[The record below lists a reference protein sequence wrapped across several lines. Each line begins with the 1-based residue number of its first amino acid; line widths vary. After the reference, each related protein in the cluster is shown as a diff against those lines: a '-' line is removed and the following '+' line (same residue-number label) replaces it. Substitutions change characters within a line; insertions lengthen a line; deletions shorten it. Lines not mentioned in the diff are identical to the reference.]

1 MPSTVEQLS
10 PSRAKITVEVP
21 FADLKPH
28 LDKAYKEI
36 AQQVQIPGFR
46 PGHVPAA
53 IIDQRFGP
61 GVALEQALNEALPGL
76 YSTAVEEHELV
87 PLTQPEIEVTK
98 LELGETV
105 EFTAEVDVRPDFM
118 IPAFDAVEVE
128 VDAIASSEDELEEQ
142 VKVLRERFATNTE
155 VDRPAKEGDLVT
167 FDLKATKD
175 GELVEGGEAEGV
187 TYRVGAGGM
196 VEGMDEALTGMSAG
210 ETKSF
215 TSTLVGGPAQ
225 GQEAEIE
232 VTVTKVQEQELPEVD
247 DDFAQMVSEFDT
259 AEEMYQDLRDNL
271 VRLHRVDQANA
282 ARDKV
287 LEAVIKQIDMELPE
301 NLLASEIEARNNQ
314 VDQEL
319 AQAGMTLKQY
329 LAESDES
336 EETEEEF
343 RENLAA
349 RSADAVKAQ
358 LVLDKIAED
367 HDIQIEQTDLTEHLF
382 ARARA
387 NRTSPEQEMQHMLEH
402 DHTNEWMTE
411 IRRSKALA
419 LIVQSATVKD
429 TEGNVVDL
437 KNLQSDGTF
446 AEPAE
451 DEPAEDEQ
459 AEDEVTETEEA
470 GTEQAEAPKAPAKKA
485 APKKAAAKKATKKD
499 GAEAASD
506 EAASDEAASA
516 EAASDEAED
525 EKPAKK
531 TSAKKAAPKKAA
543 KKDEAEADA
552 PAAAE
557 ASEAG
562 VAADAE

>member
-46 PGHVPAA
+46 PGHVPAS

-76 YSTAVEEHELV
+76 YSTAVEENELV
-87 PLTQPEIEVTK
+87 PLGQPEIEVTK
-98 LELGETV
+98 LEVGETV

-118 IPAFDAVEVE
+118 VPTFDSIKVE
-128 VDAIASSEDELEEQ
+128 VDPVASTEEELEEQ

-155 VDRPAKEGDLVT
+155 VDRAAADGDLVT
-167 FDLKATKD
+167 FDLKATQD

-187 TYRVGAGGM
+187 TYRVGSGGM
-196 VEGMDEALTGMSAG
+196 VEGMDDALVGMKAG
-210 ETKSF
+210 DVKTF

-225 GQEAEIE
+225 GQDAEIE
-232 VTVTKVQEQELPEVD
+232 VSVTKVQEQELPEVD

-259 AEEMYQDLRDNL
+259 VEEMYEDLRENL
-271 VRLHRVDQANA
+271 LRMHRLEQANI

-287 LEAVIKQIDMELPE
+287 LQAVIDQIDMELPE
-301 NLLASEIEARNNQ
+301 NLLATEVEARNRQ

-329 LAESDES
+329 LEES
-336 EETEEEF
+336 EDEAEDEDQF
-343 RENLAA
+343 RTSLAERA
-349 RSADAVKAQ
+349 ADAIKAQ
-358 LVLDKIAED
+358 MVLDKIAED
-367 HDIQIEQTDLTEHLF
+367 QDVQIEQTDLTEHLF

-402 DHTNEWMTE
+402 DHTSDWMVE

-419 LIVQSATVKD
+419 MVVASATVKD
-429 TEGNVVDL
+429 AEGNLVEL
-437 KNLQSDGTF
+437 KTLQPDGSYATPAQDDPAETDAPSDEAEAT
-446 AEPAE
+446 AEPAAAKKA
-451 DEPAEDEQ
+451 PAK
-459 AEDEVTETEEA
+459 
-470 GTEQAEAPKAPAKKA
+470 KAPAKKA
-485 APKKAAAKKATKKD
+485 AAKAAETDA
-499 GAEAASD
+499 
-506 EAASDEAASA
+506 
-516 EAASDEAED
+516 DEAEST
-525 EKPAKK
+525 EPEVPAG
-531 TSAKKAAPKKAA
+531 
-543 KKDEAEADA
+543 E
-552 PAAAE
+552 
-557 ASEAG
+557 
-562 VAADAE
+562 

>member
-21 FADLKPH
+21 FAELKPH

-46 PGHVPAA
+46 PGRVPAA

-76 YSTAVEEHELV
+76 YSAAVEEHELV

-98 LELGETV
+98 LEVGETV
-105 EFTAEVDVRPDFM
+105 EFTAEMDVRPDFM
-118 IPAFDAVEVE
+118 VPVFDNIEVE
-128 VDAIASSEDELEEQ
+128 IDPIESSEEEVEEQ
-142 VKVLRERFATNTE
+142 VKILRERFATNTE
-155 VDRPAKEGDLVT
+155 VDRAAQEGDLVT
-167 FDLKATKD
+167 FDLKASQD

-196 VEGMDEALTGMSAG
+196 VEGMDDALTGMKAG
-210 ETKSF
+210 ESKAF

-225 GQEAEIE
+225 GQDAEIE

-259 AEEMYQDLRDNL
+259 AEEMYADLRENL
-271 VRLHRVDQANA
+271 VRMHRVDQANA

-287 LEAVIKQIDMELPE
+287 LEAVIGQIDMELPE
-301 NLLASEIEARNNQ
+301 NLLAREVEARNSQ

-329 LAESDES
+329 LAESEDIEES
-336 EETEEEF
+336 EEEF
-343 RENLAA
+343 RENLAQRA
-349 RSADAVKAQ
+349 TEAVKAQ
-358 LVLDKIAED
+358 LVLDRIAED
-367 HDIQIEQTDLTEHLF
+367 QDIQIEQTDLTEHLF

-402 DHTNEWMTE
+402 DHTSEWMTE
-411 IRRSKALA
+411 IRRAKALA
-419 LIVQSATVKD
+419 LIVQSAKVKD

-437 KNLQSDGTF
+437 KNLQADGTYATSDEGEES
-446 AEPAE
+446 AEETASEQKTPA
-451 DEPAEDEQ
+451 
-459 AEDEVTETEEA
+459 T
-470 GTEQAEAPKAPAKKA
+470 KAAKKA
-485 APKKAAAKKATKKD
+485 ADKAEDEDATEVVADEAQADEDSTEVEDVPAAKTAKKGSAKKATKKA
-499 GAEAASD
+499 AENAA
-506 EAASDEAASA
+506 EKNA
-516 EAASDEAED
+516 DEAEVEAD
-525 EKPAKK
+525 EQ
-531 TSAKKAAPKKAA
+531 SA
-543 KKDEAEADA
+543 DEAKPVEADA
-552 PAAAE
+552 E
-557 ASEAG
+557 
-562 VAADAE
+562 

>member
-61 GVALEQALNEALPGL
+61 GVALEQALNEALPDL
-76 YSTAVEEHELV
+76 YSSAVTEHELV

-105 EFTAEVDVRPDFM
+105 EFTAELDVRPDFM
-118 IPAFDAVEVE
+118 IPAFDAIEVE
-128 VDAIASSEDELEEQ
+128 VDPIESTEEELEEQ
-142 VKVLRERFATNTE
+142 VKILRERFATNTE
-155 VDRPAKEGDLVT
+155 VDRPAAEGDLVT

-196 VEGMDEALTGMSAG
+196 VEGMDEALTGMTAG
-210 ETKSF
+210 ESKSF
-215 TSTLVGGPAQ
+215 TSALVGGPAM
-225 GQEAEIE
+225 GQEADIE

-259 AEEMYQDLRDNL
+259 VEEMYDDLRENL

-287 LEAVIKQIDMELPE
+287 LDAVVKQIDLELPE
-301 NLLASEIEARNNQ
+301 QLLAAEVEARNNQ

-329 LAESDES
+329 LADS
-336 EETEEEF
+336 EEEAETEEEF
-343 RENLAA
+343 RATLADRA
-349 RSADAVKAQ
+349 AQSVKAQ

-367 HDIQIEQTDLTEHLF
+367 HDVQIEQTDLTEHLF

-402 DHTNEWMTE
+402 DHTQEWMTE
-411 IRRSKALA
+411 IRRSKALS
-419 LIVQSATVKD
+419 LILGAATVKD
-429 TEGNVVDL
+429 TDGNVVDL
-437 KNLQSDGTF
+437 ATLQADGTF
-446 AEPAE
+446 AEPEETAE
-451 DEPAEDEQ
+451 
-459 AEDEVTETEEA
+459 V
-470 GTEQAEAPKAPAKKA
+470 AEA
-485 APKKAAAKKATKKD
+485 TE
-499 GAEAASD
+499 GASAASVL
-506 EAASDEAASA
+506 
-516 EAASDEAED
+516 EAELV
-525 EKPAKK
+525 E
-531 TSAKKAAPKKAA
+531 T
-543 KKDEAEADA
+543 
-552 PAAAE
+552 
-557 ASEAG
+557 
-562 VAADAE
+562 ADAEESAGEPATEVADLAEAETVEVEETPEAETVEETPETEDTTEKAEPTDAAVDATAE

>member
-46 PGHVPAA
+46 PGHVPAS

-76 YSTAVEEHELV
+76 YSTAVEENELV
-87 PLTQPEIEVTK
+87 PLGQPEIEVTK
-98 LELGETV
+98 LEVGETV

-118 IPAFDAVEVE
+118 VPTFDSIQVE
-128 VDAIASSEDELEEQ
+128 VDPVASTEEELEEQ

-155 VDRPAKEGDLVT
+155 VDRAAADGDLVT
-167 FDLKATKD
+167 FDLKATQD

-187 TYRVGAGGM
+187 TYRVGSGGM
-196 VEGMDEALTGMSAG
+196 VEGMDDALVGMKAG
-210 ETKSF
+210 DVKTF

-225 GQEAEIE
+225 GQDAEIE
-232 VTVTKVQEQELPEVD
+232 VSVTKVQEQELPEVD

-259 AEEMYQDLRDNL
+259 VEEMYEDLRENL
-271 VRLHRVDQANA
+271 LRMHRLEQANI

-287 LEAVIKQIDMELPE
+287 LQAVIDQIDMELPE
-301 NLLASEIEARNNQ
+301 NLLATEVEARNRQ

-329 LAESDES
+329 LEES
-336 EETEEEF
+336 EDEAEDEDQF
-343 RENLAA
+343 RTSLAERA
-349 RSADAVKAQ
+349 ADAIKAQ
-358 LVLDKIAED
+358 MVLDKIAED
-367 HDIQIEQTDLTEHLF
+367 QDVQIEQTDLTEHLF

-402 DHTNEWMTE
+402 DHTSDWMVE

-419 LIVQSATVKD
+419 MVVASATVKD
-429 TEGNVVDL
+429 AEGNLVEL
-437 KNLQSDGTF
+437 KTLQPDGSYATPAQDDPAETDAPSDEAEAT
-446 AEPAE
+446 AEPAAAKKA
-451 DEPAEDEQ
+451 PAK
-459 AEDEVTETEEA
+459 
-470 GTEQAEAPKAPAKKA
+470 KAPAKKA
-485 APKKAAAKKATKKD
+485 AAKAAETDA
-499 GAEAASD
+499 
-506 EAASDEAASA
+506 
-516 EAASDEAED
+516 DEAEST
-525 EKPAKK
+525 EPEVPAG
-531 TSAKKAAPKKAA
+531 
-543 KKDEAEADA
+543 E
-552 PAAAE
+552 
-557 ASEAG
+557 
-562 VAADAE
+562 

>member
-61 GVALEQALNEALPGL
+61 GVALEQALNEALPDL
-76 YSTAVEEHELV
+76 YSSAVTEHELV

-98 LELGETV
+98 LEVGETV
-105 EFTAEVDVRPDFM
+105 EFTAEMDVRPDFM
-118 IPAFDAVEVE
+118 IPAFDSIEVE
-128 VDAIASSEDELEEQ
+128 VDAVESTDEELEEQ
-142 VKVLRERFATNTE
+142 VKILRERFATNTE
-155 VDRPAKEGDLVT
+155 VERAAAEGDLVT

-196 VEGMDEALTGMSAG
+196 VEGMDEALVGMSAG
-210 ETKSF
+210 ESKSF
-215 TSTLVGGPAQ
+215 TSTLVGGAAM
-225 GQEAEIE
+225 GQEADIE

-259 AEEMYQDLRDNL
+259 AEEMYDDLRENL
-271 VRLHRVDQANA
+271 ARLHRVDQANA

-287 LEAVIKQIDMELPE
+287 LEAVVEQIDMELPGQ
-301 NLLASEIEARNNQ
+301 LLASEVDARNNQ

-329 LAESDES
+329 LADSEDEA
-336 EETEEEF
+336 ETEDEF
-343 RENLAA
+343 RATLADRA
-349 RSADAVKAQ
+349 AQAVKAQ

-367 HDIQIEQTDLTEHLF
+367 HDVQIEQTDLTEHLF

-402 DHTNEWMTE
+402 DHTQEWMTE
-411 IRRSKALA
+411 IRRSKALS
-419 LIVQSATVKD
+419 LILGAATVKD
-429 TEGNVVDL
+429 ADGNVVDVA
-437 KNLQSDGTF
+437 NLQADGTF
-446 AEPAE
+446 AATAE
-451 DEPAEDEQ
+451 G
-459 AEDEVTETEEA
+459 DEVDAAVVDAPATSALEAELVEADDAETTEETTEA
-470 GTEQAEAPKAPAKKA
+470 G
-485 APKKAAAKKATKKD
+485 
-499 GAEAASD
+499 ASD
-506 EAASDEAASA
+506 EAAADA
-516 EAASDEAED
+516 
-525 EKPAKK
+525 
-531 TSAKKAAPKKAA
+531 AA
-543 KKDEAEADA
+543 K
-552 PAAAE
+552 
-557 ASEAG
+557 
-562 VAADAE
+562 

>member
-46 PGHVPAA
+46 PGHVPAS

-61 GVALEQALNEALPGL
+61 GVALEQALNEALPDL
-76 YSTAVEEHELV
+76 YSAAVTEHELV

-98 LELGETV
+98 LEVGETV
-105 EFTAEVDVRPDFM
+105 EFTAEMDVRPDFM
-118 IPAFDAVEVE
+118 IPAFDAIE
-128 VDAIASSEDELEEQ
+128 VDVDPIESTEEELEEQ
-142 VKVLRERFATNTE
+142 VKILRERFATNTE
-155 VDRPAKEGDLVT
+155 VDRAAAEGDLVT

-196 VEGMDEALTGMSAG
+196 VEGMDEALTGMTAG
-210 ETKSF
+210 ETKAF
-215 TSTLVGGPAQ
+215 TSTLVGGPAM
-225 GQEAEIE
+225 GLEAEIE

-259 AEEMYQDLRDNL
+259 AEEMYEDLRDNL
-271 VRLHRVDQANA
+271 ARLHRVDQANA

-287 LEAVIKQIDMELPE
+287 LEAVIKQIDMELPAQ
-301 NLLASEIEARNNQ
+301 LLAAEVEARNSQ

-329 LAESDES
+329 LADTEDQDQ
-336 EETEEEF
+336 TEEEF
-343 RENLAA
+343 RADLAERA
-349 RSADAVKAQ
+349 ADSVKAQ
-358 LVLDKIAED
+358 LVLDRIAED
-367 HDIQIEQTDLTEHLF
+367 HDVQIEQTDLTEHLF

-402 DHTNEWMTE
+402 DHTQDWMTE

-419 LIVQSATVKD
+419 LILGSATVKD
-429 TEGNVVDL
+429 TEGNVVEV
-437 KNLQSDGTF
+437 KNLQPDGTF
-446 AEPAE
+446 AEPA
-451 DEPAEDEQ
+451 D
-459 AEDEVTETEEA
+459 ETESEVEA
-470 GTEQAEAPKAPAKKA
+470 AEEKAAEKDEAP
-485 APKKAAAKKATKKD
+485 
-499 GAEAASD
+499 AEAA
-506 EAASDEAASA
+506 A
-516 EAASDEAED
+516 E
-525 EKPAKK
+525 
-531 TSAKKAAPKKAA
+531 
-543 KKDEAEADA
+543 
-552 PAAAE
+552 
-557 ASEAG
+557 
-562 VAADAE
+562 

>member
-21 FADLKPH
+21 FAELKPH

-46 PGHVPAA
+46 PGHIPAA

-76 YSTAVEEHELV
+76 YSSAVDEHGLV

-98 LELGETV
+98 LEVGESV

-118 IPAFDAVEVE
+118 IPAFDGIEVE
-128 VDAIASSEDELEEQ
+128 VDAVESTEDELEEQ
-142 VKVLRERFATNTE
+142 VKILRERFATNTE
-155 VDRPAKEGDLVT
+155 VDRAAKEGDLVT

-175 GELVEGGEAEGV
+175 DELVEGGEAEGV

-196 VEGMDEALTGMSAG
+196 VEGMDEALTGMKAG

-215 TSTLVGGPAQ
+215 TSTLVGGPAA
-225 GQEAEIE
+225 GQEADIE

-259 AEEMYQDLRDNL
+259 ADEMYDDLRENL
-271 VRLHRVDQANA
+271 ARMHRVDQANT

-287 LEAVIKQIDMELPE
+287 LEAVIGQIDMELPE
-301 NLLASEIEARNNQ
+301 NLLASEISARNNQ

-329 LAESDES
+329 LADSDET
-336 EETEEEF
+336 EESEEEF
-343 RENLAA
+343 RANLAQ
-349 RSADAVKAQ
+349 RSAEAVKAQ
-358 LVLDKIAED
+358 LVLDRIAED
-367 HDIQIEQTDLTEHLF
+367 QDLQIEQTDLTEHLF

-411 IRRSKALA
+411 IRRAKALA

-429 TEGNVVDL
+429 TEGNVIDL
-437 KNLQSDGTF
+437 KNLQADGTY

-451 DEPAEDEQ
+451 AEGDTDV
-459 AEDEVTETEEA
+459 AEESAD
-470 GTEQAEAPKAPAKKA
+470 EAPAKKAAAKKAPAKKA
-485 APKKAAAKKATKKD
+485 AEKDADDTEVRVDDQAA
-499 GAEAASD
+499 D
-506 EAASDEAASA
+506 EAKSV
-516 EAASDEAED
+516 
-525 EKPAKK
+525 
-531 TSAKKAAPKKAA
+531 
-543 KKDEAEADA
+543 EADA
-552 PAAAE
+552 E
-557 ASEAG
+557 
-562 VAADAE
+562 

>member
-46 PGHVPAA
+46 PGHVPAT

-61 GVALEQALNEALPGL
+61 GVALEQALNEALPDL
-76 YSTAVEEHELV
+76 YAAAVTEHELV

-98 LELGETV
+98 LEVGETV
-105 EFTAEVDVRPDFM
+105 EFTAEMDVRPDFM
-118 IPAFDAVEVE
+118 IPAFDAIEVE
-128 VDAIASSEDELEEQ
+128 VDPIESTGEELEEQ
-142 VKVLRERFATNTE
+142 VKILRERFATNTE
-155 VDRPAKEGDLVT
+155 VDRAAAEGDLVT

-196 VEGMDEALTGMSAG
+196 VEGMDEALTGMKAG
-210 ETKSF
+210 DTKTF
-215 TSTLVGGPAQ
+215 TSALVGGTAM
-225 GQEAEIE
+225 GQEADIE
-232 VTVTKVQEQELPEVD
+232 VTVVKVQEQELPEVD

-259 AEEMYQDLRDNL
+259 AEEMYEDLRDNL
-271 VRLHRVDQANA
+271 ARLHRVDQANA

-301 NLLASEIEARNNQ
+301 QLLATEVEARNNQ

-329 LAESDES
+329 LADT
-336 EETEEEF
+336 EEEQTEEEF
-343 RENLAA
+343 RADLAERA
-349 RSADAVKAQ
+349 ADSVKAQ
-358 LVLDKIAED
+358 LVLDRIAED
-367 HDIQIEQTDLTEHLF
+367 HDVQIEQTDLTEHLF

-402 DHTNEWMTE
+402 DHTQDWMTE

-419 LIVQSATVKD
+419 LILGAATVKD
-429 TEGNVVDL
+429 ADGNVVDV
-437 KNLQSDGTF
+437 KNLQPDGTF
-446 AEPAE
+446 AEPADAE
-451 DEPAEDEQ
+451 AEAEGEPVIEAESAAPAE
-459 AEDEVTETEEA
+459 
-470 GTEQAEAPKAPAKKA
+470 
-485 APKKAAAKKATKKD
+485 
-499 GAEAASD
+499 
-506 EAASDEAASA
+506 
-516 EAASDEAED
+516 

-531 TSAKKAAPKKAA
+531 KAAE
-543 KKDEAEADA
+543 KDEAPVE
-552 PAAAE
+552 AAAE
-557 ASEAG
+557 
-562 VAADAE
+562 